1 MNKILDKV
9 IDILVVIT
17 AIMFLAF
24 LLFITAGG

>member
-17 AIMFLAF
+17 AVMFLAF
-24 LLFITAGG
+24 LLFITTGG